1 MVDKVIMEFDTKEL
15 SSIELYS
22 NTQSI
27 NESQFYA
34 IHDILSNL
42 SSITKKP
49 KNHDKS
55 ITNEDICCLKTQ
67 LEENFKANYD
77 QSFLSEN
84 KIPQDIVKEIG
95 EIRNRV
101 QELRFQLKGSEDIIA
116 QKDEENM
123 KLKIEL
129 EELQMKSFIAKDKLT
144 VCSGCDLL

>member
-1 MVDKVIMEFDTKEL
+1 M
-15 SSIELYS
+15 
-22 NTQSI
+22 
-27 NESQFYA
+27 
-34 IHDILSNL
+34 

-144 VCSGCDLL
+144 VFSGCDLL